1 MVRFV
6 LGRLALLPPTLLLLA
21 LVTFFLG
28 YLSPSDPIEI
38 MLGQHAA
45 PDTAARLR
53 HEYGLD
59 QPPLVQFGRYLVNA
73 LHGDLGRS
81 YYDQKPVTQ
90 TLAQGFPATL
100 ALGLAATVVAVLI
113 GVPLGVLA
121 AARQDTWTD
130 RVSMSLALI
139 GVSVPAF
146 VIGPLLIYLIAIRL
160 RLLPVAQWGSLQ
172 DLLLPA
178 LTLGCRPA
186 ALIAR
191 LTRASMLDALRQDY
205 VRTAYAKGLA
215 ASRVVLLH
223 AFKNALIPTL
233 TVIGTATG
241 YMLGG
246 SFVVETIFRVPGIG
260 YLSIEAI
267 SRRDYPVI
275 QGTTLLLATVFVL
288 VNLLVDLLYGALDP
302 RIRHGAP
309 SVEREA

>member
-1 MVRFV
+1 MLRFI
-6 LGRLALLPPTLLLLA
+6 LARLALLIPTLLLLA

-38 MLGQHAA
+38 MLGQHANA
-45 PDTAARLR
+45 EAAARLR

-59 QPPLVQFGRYLVNA
+59 RPPLVQFGSYVAGA
-73 LHGDLGRS
+73 LRGDLGRS
-81 YYDQKPVTQ
+81 YFDQKPVTE
-90 TLAQGFPATL
+90 TLSRGFPATL
-100 ALGLAATVVAVLI
+100 ALGLAATVIAVLV

-121 AARQDTWTD
+121 AARQDTWID
-130 RVSMSLALI
+130 RASMSLALV
-139 GVSVPAF
+139 GVSVPSF
-146 VIGPLLIYLIAIRL
+146 VIGPLLIYIVAQQL
-160 RLLPVAQWGSLQ
+160 RLLPVAQWGTPQ

-178 LTLGCRPA
+178 LTLGIRPA

-191 LTRASMLDALRQDY
+191 LTRASMLDSLRQDY

-215 ASRVVLLH
+215 APRVILLH

-260 YLSIEAI
+260 YRSIEAI
-267 SRRDYPVI
+267 SQRDYPVI

-288 VNLLVDLLYGALDP
+288 INLVVDLLYGALDP
-302 RIRHGAP
+302 RIRY
-309 SVEREA
+309 EAVGSRA

>member
-1 MVRFV
+1 MLRFI
-6 LGRLALLPPTLLLLA
+6 LARLALLIPTLLLLA

-38 MLGQHAA
+38 MLGQHANPEA
-45 PDTAARLR
+45 AARLR

-59 QPPLVQFGRYLVNA
+59 RPPLVQFGSYVAGA
-73 LHGDLGRS
+73 LRGDLGRS
-81 YYDQKPVTQ
+81 YFDQKPVTE
-90 TLAQGFPATL
+90 TLARGFPATL
-100 ALGLAATVVAVLI
+100 ALGLVATVIAVLV

-121 AARQDTWTD
+121 AARQDTWID
-130 RVSMSLALI
+130 RASMSLALV

-146 VIGPLLIYLIAIRL
+146 VIGPLLIYIVAQQL
-160 RLLPVAQWGSLQ
+160 RLLPVAQWGAPQ

-178 LTLGCRPA
+178 LTLGIRPA

-191 LTRASMLDALRQDY
+191 LTRASMLDSLRQDY

-215 ASRVVLLH
+215 APRVILLH

-260 YLSIEAI
+260 YRSIEAI
-267 SRRDYPVI
+267 SQRDYPVI

-288 VNLLVDLLYGALDP
+288 INLVVDLLYGALDP
-302 RIRHGAP
+302 RIRY
-309 SVEREA
+309 EAVGNRA